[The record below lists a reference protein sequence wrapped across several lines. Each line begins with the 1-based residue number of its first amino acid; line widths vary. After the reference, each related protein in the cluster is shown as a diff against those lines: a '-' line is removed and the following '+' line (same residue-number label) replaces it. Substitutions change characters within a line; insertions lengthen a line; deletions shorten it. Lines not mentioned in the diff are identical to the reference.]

1 MTPALRAAAD
11 PSVPTRD
18 HFALFAAGMGF
29 PSPADWDEEREAEAA
44 RLRRLPPPWG
54 VGLDPRPLTVRTV
67 VVTGGARALY
77 DETASALNNLGA
89 DVRVLAGAGH
99 RVQDDPRTT
108 ALLREVWTG

>member
-1 MTPALRAAAD
+1 
-11 PSVPTRD
+11 
-18 HFALFAAGMGF
+18 
-29 PSPADWDEEREAEAA
+29 
-44 RLRRLPPPWG
+44 
-54 VGLDPRPLTVRTV
+54 VRTV

-77 DETASALNNLGA
+77 DETASALADLGA